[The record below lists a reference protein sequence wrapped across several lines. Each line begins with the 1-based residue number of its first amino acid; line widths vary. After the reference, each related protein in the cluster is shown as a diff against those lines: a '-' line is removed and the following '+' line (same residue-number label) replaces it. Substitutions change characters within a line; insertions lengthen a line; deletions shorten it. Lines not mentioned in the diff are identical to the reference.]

1 MINSS
6 KNKKDSV
13 LIVDD
18 CTDTLSMLSQVL
30 EKESMQTLIAL
41 EGAQALSIA
50 QQMIPDII
58 LLDAVM
64 PKMSGFDVCKELKKD
79 PQLKYIPVIFM
90 TGLSDSDSVVQG
102 FNAGGIDYITKPIVN
117 SELIARMRVHLISN
131 RLTQS
136 AQSALD
142 IAGQYVFAVNRMGG
156 IVWSTSHVNEVLETA
171 SHDNDWLSAKLNQEL
186 RQWLSM
192 SPSNGMS
199 LRLKAPNSFLRVL
212 FLGESNTQEY
222 LLKLVDTAVPN
233 ESLLLQNSLN
243 LTAREA
249 EVLLWIAKGKTNR
262 DIGEILGTSPR
273 TINKHSENIY
283 KKLGVENRTSAA
295 AKVRDYIDQLDVKT

>member
-1 MINSS
+1 MINVKS
-6 KNKKDSV
+6 KKDLV

-18 CTDTLSMLSQVL
+18 CTENLGLLSQVL
-30 EKESMQTLIAL
+30 EKESMQTLVAL
-41 EGAQALSIA
+41 EGTQALSIA
-50 QQMIPDII
+50 RTMTPDII

-64 PKMSGFDVCKELKKD
+64 PNMDGFEVCQELKKD
-79 PQLKYIPVIFM
+79 PDLKSIPVIFM

-102 FNAGGIDYITKPIVN
+102 FSAGGIDYITKPIVN
-117 SELIARMRVHLISN
+117 SELIARMRVHLTSN
-131 RLTQS
+131 RLTRS

-142 IAGQYVFAVNRMGG
+142 IAGQYVFAINQLGN
-156 IVWSTSHVNEVLETA
+156 IVWSTSHVNEVLEA
-171 SHDNDWLSAKLNQEL
+171 ANDDSDWLNSKLHQEL

-192 SPSNGMS
+192 EPSNGMS
-199 LRLKAPNSFLRVL
+199 LRLKAPKSTLRVL
-212 FLGESNTQEY
+212 FLGESNKQEY
-222 LLKLVDTAVPN
+222 LLKLVDTDVPN
-233 ESLLLQNSLN
+233 DSLLLQNSLN

-273 TINKHSENIY
+273 TINKHSDNIY

-295 AKVRDYIDQLDVKT
+295 AKVRDYIDHFDS

>member
-1 MINSS
+1 MN
-6 KNKKDSV
+6 NANDKKDLV

-18 CTDTLSMLSQVL
+18 CTDNLSMLSQVL
-30 EKESMQTLIAL
+30 EKEDMQTLIAL
-41 EGAQALSIA
+41 EGVQALSIA
-50 QQMIPDII
+50 RQMLPDII

-64 PKMSGFDVCKELKKD
+64 PNMSGFEVCQELKKD
-79 PQLKYIPVIFM
+79 PELKFIPVIFM
-90 TGLSDSDSVVQG
+90 TGLSDSESVVQG
-102 FNAGGIDYITKPIVN
+102 FSAGGIDYITKPIVN
-117 SELIARMRVHLISN
+117 SELIARMRVHLTSN
-131 RLTQS
+131 RLTRS

-156 IVWSTSHVNEVLETA
+156 VVWSTSHVSEVLETA
-171 SHDNDWLSAKLNQEL
+171 SNDSDWLSVKLHQEL

-199 LRLKAPNSFLRVL
+199 LRLKAPNSILRVL
-212 FLGESNTQEY
+212 FLGESNTKEY
-222 LLKLVDTAVPN
+222 LLKLVDTEVPN

-273 TINKHSENIY
+273 TINKHSDNIY

-295 AKVRDYIDQLDVKT
+295 AKVRDYIDHFDA